1 MKKQK
6 GLRFQ
11 NGIQD
16 GIPIALGYLSVSF
29 TFGMSALSLGIPL
42 EAAVVI
48 SLTNLTSAG
57 QFAALELIAVS
68 SSYTE
73 MLFTQLLI
81 NLRYALMSLSLSQRI
96 EKNMSTGKRMLM
108 SYGITD
114 EIFALA
120 SAQNQPITCSYF
132 CGLMLLPICGWTF
145 GTWLGAAATAMMP
158 GDIRASM
165 GIAIYGMFLAI
176 FIPPAKKSS
185 AIRCVVLLAA
195 VLSCLLEGLSAYLSI
210 SSGFALILC
219 TLLAAAYG
227 AWRFPIQEENTK

>member
-1 MKKQK
+1 MEKQNK
-6 GLRFQ
+6 LCFQ
-11 NGIQD
+11 NGIKD

-29 TFGMSALSLGIPL
+29 TFGMSATAMGIPL

-57 QFAALELIAVS
+57 QFAALELITAF

-81 NLRYALMSLSLSQRI
+81 NLRYALMSLSLSQRL
-96 EKNMSTGKRMLM
+96 EKNTSTGKRMLM

-114 EIFALA
+114 EIFATA
-120 SAQNQPITCSYF
+120 STKDQPITCSYF
-132 CGLMLLPICGWTF
+132 CGLMLLPICGWTL
-145 GTWLGAAATAMMP
+145 GTWMGGAAAVLLP
-158 GDIRASM
+158 VDVRDSM

-176 FIPPAKKSS
+176 FIPPAKRSS
-185 AIRCVVLLAA
+185 AILNVVLFSAI
-195 VLSCLLEGLSAYLSI
+195 LSCVLDSISAYLPV
-210 SSGFALILC
+210 SSVFALILF

-227 AWRFPIQEENTK
+227 AWRFPIHKENIK

>member
-1 MKKQK
+1 MEKQNK
-6 GLRFQ
+6 LCFQ
-11 NGIQD
+11 NGIKD

-29 TFGMSALSLGIPL
+29 TFGMSATAMGIPL

-57 QFAALELIAVS
+57 QFAALELITAF

-81 NLRYALMSLSLSQRI
+81 NLRYALMSLSLSQRL
-96 EKNMSTGKRMLM
+96 EKNTSTGKRMLM

-114 EIFALA
+114 EIFATA
-120 SAQNQPITCSYF
+120 STKDQPITCSYF
-132 CGLMLLPICGWTF
+132 CGLMLLPICGWTL
-145 GTWLGAAATAMMP
+145 GTWMGGAAAVLLP
-158 GDIRASM
+158 VDVRDSM

-176 FIPPAKKSS
+176 FIPPAKRSS
-185 AIRCVVLLAA
+185 AILNVVLFSAI
-195 VLSCLLEGLSAYLSI
+195 LSCVLDSISAYLPV

-227 AWRFPIQEENTK
+227 AWRFPIHKENIK